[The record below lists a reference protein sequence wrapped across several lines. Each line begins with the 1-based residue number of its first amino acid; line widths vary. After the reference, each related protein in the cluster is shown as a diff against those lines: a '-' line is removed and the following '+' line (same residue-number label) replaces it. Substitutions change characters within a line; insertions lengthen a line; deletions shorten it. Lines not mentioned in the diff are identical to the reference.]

1 MIPTRWRSFLIL
13 VGVVVMSGWVAAAQP
28 PGGGATQ
35 PPGGGFDFPEEEE
48 DAPSWAEDIRAQ
60 AVDIA
65 LVSAFSVLA
74 FVSFFRKSVR
84 LKYITLIASVIYIGF
99 WKSTLLSIVN
109 VFALFGGNLPIF
121 RYSLAWYLLA
131 VITVVSTVLW
141 GRVYC
146 GRICAF
152 GALTQLMDQVLPAKW
167 RINVPRAIERRAAW
181 IKYGILAAV
190 LIYFIVTG
198 NPGIYPYVEPFWM
211 FGLHLRTPVLLAL
224 LGTLLIATVF
234 VRNLYCRFLCPLG
247 AFLGILSTL
256 TVFRIKRWSECKTC
270 KICEKACEW
279 GAIKGPQIIMTECV
293 RCDDCE
299 RLYEDT
305 KKCPHHLIIIR
316 KADILARRAAS
327 PTPASLLTPV
337 RPQNVARALSGN
349 PVPPVTGTGAIVSM
363 NSQRFNFAA
372 VVLSASRSWLSRRWM
387 PSAVMKSVCTGRL
400 LPSTSDGVTSSA
412 ASLPANATPRAL
424 NHGATDA

>member
-1 MIPTRWRSFLIL
+1 MTSTRWRSFLLL
-13 VGVVVMSGWVAAAQP
+13 VGIVVMSGWVAAAQPPGGGATPP

-48 DAPSWAEDIRAQ
+48 DTPSWAEDIRAQ
-60 AVDIA
+60 ALDIA
-65 LVSAFSVLA
+65 LVSGFSVLA

-84 LKYITLIASVIYIGF
+84 LKYITLVASVIYIGF

-152 GALTQLMDQVLPAKW
+152 GALTQLMDQVLPSKW
-167 RINVPRAIERRAAW
+167 RVNVPRAIERRAAW
-181 IKYGILAAV
+181 IKYAILAGV
-190 LIYFIVTG
+190 IIYFIVTSD
-198 NPGIYPYVEPFWM
+198 PGIYPYVEPFWM

-234 VRNLYCRFLCPLG
+234 VRNLYCRFLCPL
-247 AFLGILSTL
+247 
-256 TVFRIKRWSECKTC
+256 
-270 KICEKACEW
+270 EW

-316 KADILARRAAS
+316 KADILARRAG
-327 PTPASLLTPV
+327 TK
-337 RPQNVARALSGN
+337 VAA
-349 PVPPVTGTGAIVSM
+349 P
-363 NSQRFNFAA
+363 
-372 VVLSASRSWLSRRWM
+372 
-387 PSAVMKSVCTGRL
+387 
-400 LPSTSDGVTSSA
+400 LPSS
-412 ASLPANATPRAL
+412 P
-424 NHGATDA
+424 GA